1 MKNRTTIVLIIICV
15 LALLSV
21 GYSTSTNHVHTSQ
34 KDTYKSD
41 NSSKKKDVKSSTIE
55 GIKIKD
61 RSSKATDDSKKK
73 IGIISLTESQKEEVN
88 TNFLKWAIDRANIGN
103 MAVTDLYFNHGSGGQ
118 GDYFASTPDG
128 DIQVQDMNNPGASG
142 FNIHAIGGVTF
153 YKTLSGSTG
162 YQDLS
167 SNSIADG
174 YGNDYDTN
182 EPAVKYLLADNG
194 VVYESIHHT
203 GVNGPG
209 AGYYEMDDTGKL
221 DGTKEYT
228 FYESKD
234 SAAQS
239 ELKSILQKY
248 TTN

>member
-1 MKNRTTIVLIIICV
+1 MSKRKIIVTVTIIVGILVGTVATLNYYLSTSHVKNVKSKKESPSKKELPPKGIQIDGGAESSSSHLNTIVLTEYQKSEI
-15 LALLSV
+15 
-21 GYSTSTNHVHTSQ
+21 NH
-34 KDTYKSD
+34 D
-41 NSSKKKDVKSSTIE
+41 
-55 GIKIKD
+55 
-61 RSSKATDDSKKK
+61 
-73 IGIISLTESQKEEVN
+73 
-88 TNFLKWAIDRANIGN
+88 FLDWAIDRARMGN
-103 MAVTDLYFNHGSGGQ
+103 MAVTDLYFNHGSGGH

-142 FNIHAIGGVTF
+142 FSIHAIGGVTF
-153 YKTLSGSTG
+153 YTTLSGDTG

-209 AGYYEMDDTGKL
+209 SGYYEMDDTGKL
-221 DGTKEYT
+221 DGTKEYS

-239 ELKSILQKY
+239 ELKSILKKY